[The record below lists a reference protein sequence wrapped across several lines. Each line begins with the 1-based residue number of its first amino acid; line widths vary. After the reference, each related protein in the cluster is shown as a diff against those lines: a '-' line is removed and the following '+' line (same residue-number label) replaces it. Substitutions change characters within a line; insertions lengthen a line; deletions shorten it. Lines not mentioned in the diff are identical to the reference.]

1 MRVPVLGLS
10 LARVAMLVDCG
21 IPKYVDEYKK
31 GSQVS
36 GDDVSA
42 YTGGFPGDKFKGLQ
56 NSVD

>member
-1 MRVPVLGLS
+1 
-10 LARVAMLVDCG
+10 MLVDCG